1 MNNKI
6 ILISAFLI
14 LSVCIA
20 LVASNVY
27 RINNDTKILKESLLG
42 GEWVCIAQTCT
53 DWATGDDWITDNCRP
68 KTGFDNIT
76 GLICDVVIGDDTYT
90 APLNILNSSNLRS
103 CRKYSCVTEVFV
115 KGIMEVE

>member
-68 KTGFDNIT
+68 LTDDNNVIS
-76 GLICDVVIGDDTYT
+76 LICDVVIGDDTYT